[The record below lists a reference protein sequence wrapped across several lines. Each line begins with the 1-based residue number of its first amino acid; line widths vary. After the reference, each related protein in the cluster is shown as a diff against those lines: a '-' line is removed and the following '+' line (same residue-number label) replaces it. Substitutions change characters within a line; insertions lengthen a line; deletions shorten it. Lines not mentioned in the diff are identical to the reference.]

1 MAVISRAGRPAP
13 GESVRPVAVLAA
25 LKRRLDGL
33 RPSLAADLTTLA
45 GAGARG
51 GRQRLRQVSG
61 KLTNV
66 KERAP
71 RPV

>member
-1 MAVISRAGRPAP
+1 M
-13 GESVRPVAVLAA
+13 
-25 LKRRLDGL
+25 RRLDGL
-33 RPSLAADLTTLA
+33 RPSLAADLTTMA

-51 GRQRLRQVSG
+51 RRQRLRQVSG